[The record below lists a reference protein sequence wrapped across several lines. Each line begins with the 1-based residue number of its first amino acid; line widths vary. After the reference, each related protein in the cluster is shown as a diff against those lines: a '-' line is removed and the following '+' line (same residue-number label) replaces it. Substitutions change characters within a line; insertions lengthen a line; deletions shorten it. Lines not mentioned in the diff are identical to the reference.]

1 MANIMIGFPN
11 RTDSATLSGGSWS
24 GSLPLTN
31 LQDRTLGKKARSAN
45 LLAASTKFDIDLGA
59 SKKIRLIGLIAH
71 NLSLAATYR
80 LRGST
85 VSNFA
90 TTVYDSAWLEVWPV
104 VYPYQTLDWED
115 DNWWSG
121 KYTAEQLAGVN
132 WNLIV
137 VLPTNKLARYWR
149 LELLDADNTAGYIEA
164 GRLFIGGAWQPKNNA
179 SYGMGTQ
186 WETPTTVQTAISGA
200 EYFQRRNPARVV
212 RFSFD
217 WLSVDEGLG
226 NAYEVQRRA
235 GIDGEVLYVFDPDD
249 TVHAIRR
256 RFLGRMRQLNAIE
269 HPYPLIH
276 KVPVEIK
283 ELL

>member
-11 RTDSATLSGGSWS
+11 LTDIATLSGGSWEAT
-24 GSLPLTN
+24 LPRSN
-31 LQDRTLGKKARSAN
+31 LQDRTLGRKARSAD
-45 LLAASTKFDIDLGA
+45 LLTASTQFDIDLT
-59 SKKIRLIGLIAH
+59 RDRNVRVIGLIAH
-71 NLSLAATYR
+71 NLTLNATYR
-80 LRGST
+80 LRGSN
-85 VSNFA
+85 VANFSS
-90 TTVYDSAWLEVWPV
+90 TVYDSGWQEVWPV
-104 VYPYQTLDWED
+104 VFPYQTLEWED

-121 KYTAEQLAGVN
+121 KYTQEQLAGVN

-137 VLPTNKLARYWR
+137 VLPKNKIARYWR
-149 LELLDADNTAGYIEA
+149 LELDDADNPAGYIEA
-164 GRLFIGGAWQPKNNA
+164 GRAFIGPAWQPKNNA

-186 WETPTTVQTAISGA
+186 WETPSTVQATISGA
-200 EYFQRRNPARVV
+200 EYFQRRNPARIV

-217 WLSVDEGLG
+217 WLSIDEGLG
-226 NAYEVQRRA
+226 NAYEIQRRA
-235 GIDGEVLYVFDPDD
+235 GIDGEVLYIFDPLDS
-249 TVHAIRR
+249 VHAIRR